1 MNDFLIGMAINIVL
15 TAIKLAFKSKEA
27 KETLKNALMKVK
39 FQIELLYP
47 ENEEEIPIPYLK
59 KFGTRPEDK

>member
-1 MNDFLIGMAINIVL
+1 
-15 TAIKLAFKSKEA
+15 
-27 KETLKNALMKVK
+27 MKVK